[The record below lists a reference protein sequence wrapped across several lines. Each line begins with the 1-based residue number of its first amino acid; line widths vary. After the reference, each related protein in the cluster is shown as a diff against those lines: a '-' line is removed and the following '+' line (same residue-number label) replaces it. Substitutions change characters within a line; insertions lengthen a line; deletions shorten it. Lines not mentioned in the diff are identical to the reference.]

1 MATAGAH
8 PNAGHAPD
16 ARCVFPEQTPRNVS
30 GVLEPVFVG
39 FSRRS
44 SGSRRPRA
52 LDYRPPRRGNPPTPA
67 SSAFD
72 RRAPRAFKTRACARG
87 CARRSHGAAATDR
100 SARAG
105 GYARARGRGGADAR
119 AETPSAARLRA
130 AARVPASLHASRGRF
145 LAATFNGLKGPRRGS
160 KRARPGRA
168 AAFFSRRT
176 VFSDTRVFH
185 VFTFFLDARN
195 FSTKVLLRPTTD

>member
-16 ARCVFPEQTPRNVS
+16 ARCVFPEQTPRIVS
-30 GVLEPVFVG
+30 GVLEPAFVR

-52 LDYRPPRRGNPPTPA
+52 LDYRPPRRGNLPTPA

-72 RRAPRAFKTRACARG
+72 RRAPRGRSKRVRAPEAAPDAR
-87 CARRSHGAAATDR
+87 HGAAATDR

-145 LAATFNGLKGPRRGS
+145 RAATFNGLKGPRRGS

-168 AAFFSRRT
+168 RRFSSRRT

-185 VFTFFLDARN
+185 VFTFFFDARN
-195 FSTKVLLRPTTD
+195 RDF

>member
-87 CARRSHGAAATDR
+87 CARRASRRRRDR
-100 SARAG
+100 PF
-105 GYARARGRGGADAR
+105 RARRRIRARPRSWRADAR

-145 LAATFNGLKGPRRGS
+145 RAATFNGLKGPRRGS

-176 VFSDTRVFH
+176 VFS
-185 VFTFFLDARN
+185 
-195 FSTKVLLRPTTD
+195 

>member
-30 GVLEPVFVG
+30 GVLEPAFVR

-52 LDYRPPRRGNPPTPA
+52 LDYRPPRRGNLPTPA

-87 CARRSHGAAATDR
+87 CARRASRRRRDR
-100 SARAG
+100 PFRARRRMRARPRSWRRG
-105 GYARARGRGGADAR
+105 RARGDAAGGAIAR
-119 AETPSAARLRA
+119 RGARPG
-130 AARVPASLHASRGRF
+130 VASRSRGRF
-145 LAATFNGLKGPRRGS
+145 RAATFNGLKGPRRGS

-168 AAFFSRRT
+168 RRFSSRRT

-185 VFTFFLDARN
+185 VFTFFFDARN
-195 FSTKVLLRPTTD
+195 RDF

>member
-16 ARCVFPEQTPRNVS
+16 ARCVFPEQTPRIVS
-30 GVLEPVFVG
+30 GVLEPAFSD

-52 LDYRPPRRGNPPTPA
+52 LDYRPPRRGNLPTPA

-72 RRAPRAFKTRACARG
+72 RRAPRGRSKRVRAPEAAPDAR
-87 CARRSHGAAATDR
+87 HGAAATDR

-119 AETPSAARLRA
+119 AETRRRRDCAPRR
-130 AARVPASLHASRGRF
+130 ASRRRF
-145 LAATFNGLKGPRRGS
+145 TLRGDGFEPATFNGLKGPRRGS

-168 AAFFSRRT
+168 AAFF
-176 VFSDTRVFH
+176 
-185 VFTFFLDARN
+185 
-195 FSTKVLLRPTTD
+195 FSTDGFF

>member
-1 MATAGAH
+1 MRATPPTPGACSPNRPRELSLGYSNPRSSGFRRVPPGRGVPARSITGPHDAVTPRLPRH
-8 PNAGHAPD
+8 PRSTDVRRVRSKRVRAPEAAPD
-16 ARCVFPEQTPRNVS
+16 AR
-30 GVLEPVFVG
+30 
-39 FSRRS
+39 
-44 SGSRRPRA
+44 
-52 LDYRPPRRGNPPTPA
+52 
-67 SSAFD
+67 
-72 RRAPRAFKTRACARG
+72 
-87 CARRSHGAAATDR
+87 HGAAATDR

-145 LAATFNGLKGPRRGS
+145 RAATFNGLKGPRRRS

-185 VFTFFLDARN
+185 VFTFTFFLDARN
-195 FSTKVLLRPTTD
+195 RDKGLPDLTDD

>member
-52 LDYRPPRRGNPPTPA
+52 LDYRPPRRGNLPTPA

-72 RRAPRAFKTRACARG
+72 RRAPRGRSKRVRAPEAAPDAR
-87 CARRSHGAAATDR
+87 HGAAATDR

-145 LAATFNGLKGPRRGS
+145 RAATFNGLKGPRRGS

-168 AAFFSRRT
+168 AAFF
-176 VFSDTRVFH
+176 
-185 VFTFFLDARN
+185 
-195 FSTKVLLRPTTD
+195 FSTDGFF

>member
-30 GVLEPVFVG
+30 GVLQPKFSG

-87 CARRSHGAAATDR
+87 CARRASRRRRDR
-100 SARAG
+100 PFRARRRIRARPRSWRRG
-105 GYARARGRGGADAR
+105 RARGD
-119 AETPSAARLRA
+119 PSAARLRA

-145 LAATFNGLKGPRRGS
+145 RAATFNGLKGPRRGS

>member
-30 GVLEPVFVG
+30 GVPEPAFSG

-87 CARRSHGAAATDR
+87 CARRASRRRRDR
-100 SARAG
+100 PFRARRRMRARPRSWRRG
-105 GYARARGRGGADAR
+105 RARGDAVGGAIA
-119 AETPSAARLRA
+119 LR
-130 AARVPASLHASRGRF
+130 G
-145 LAATFNGLKGPRRGS
+145 
-160 KRARPGRA
+160 ARPGVASRFAGTVSSGNFQRLERTATGVQSALDRCRGVFLLDGRFFLTRA
-168 AAFFSRRT
+168 F
-176 VFSDTRVFH
+176 
-185 VFTFFLDARN
+185 FTFFSTRRVE
-195 FSTKVLLRPTTD
+195 TKVETDD

>member
-8 PNAGHAPD
+8 TNAGHAPD
-16 ARCVFPEQTPRNVS
+16 ARCVSPEHAPRNVCETHKPAFCWLSWRFS
-30 GVLEPVFVG
+30 GLW
-39 FSRRS
+39 
-44 SGSRRPRA
+44 RPHA
-52 LDYRPPRRGNPPTPA
+52 LDSRPPRSGNPPTPA
-67 SSAFD
+67 PSACVAA
-72 RRAPRAFKTRACARG
+72 RSKRVRAPEAAPDAR
-87 CARRSHGAAATDR
+87 HGAAATDR

-145 LAATFNGLKGPRRGS
+145 RAATFNGLKGPRRGS

>member
-16 ARCVFPEQTPRNVS
+16 ARCVFPEQTPRIVS
-30 GVLEPVFVG
+30 GVLEPAFSD

-52 LDYRPPRRGNPPTPA
+52 LDYRPPRRGNLPTPA

-72 RRAPRAFKTRACARG
+72 RRAPRGRSKRVRAPEAAPDAR
-87 CARRSHGAAATDR
+87 HGAAATDR

-145 LAATFNGLKGPRRGS
+145 RAATFNGLKGPRRGS

-168 AAFFSRRT
+168 AAFF
-176 VFSDTRVFH
+176 
-185 VFTFFLDARN
+185 
-195 FSTKVLLRPTTD
+195 FSTDGFF

>member
-1 MATAGAH
+1 MRATPPTLGACSPSIPRETSAGYSNSRSPRLRGVSPGRGIPTRSIPDPRDAVT
-8 PNAGHAPD
+8 PRLPRIRVRRRVRSKRVRAPEAAPD
-16 ARCVFPEQTPRNVS
+16 AR
-30 GVLEPVFVG
+30 
-39 FSRRS
+39 
-44 SGSRRPRA
+44 
-52 LDYRPPRRGNPPTPA
+52 
-67 SSAFD
+67 
-72 RRAPRAFKTRACARG
+72 
-87 CARRSHGAAATDR
+87 HGAAATDR

-145 LAATFNGLKGPRRGS
+145 RAATFNGLKGPRRGS

>member
-16 ARCVFPEQTPRNVS
+16 ARCVFPEQTPRIVS
-30 GVLEPVFVG
+30 GVLEPAFVR
-39 FSRRS
+39 FSPRS

-52 LDYRPPRRGNPPTPA
+52 LDYRPPRRGNLPTPA

-72 RRAPRAFKTRACARG
+72 RRAPRGRSKRVRAPEAAPDAR
-87 CARRSHGAAATDR
+87 HGAAATDR

-145 LAATFNGLKGPRRGS
+145 RAATFNGLKGPRRGS

-168 AAFFSRRT
+168 AAFF
-176 VFSDTRVFH
+176 
-185 VFTFFLDARN
+185 
-195 FSTKVLLRPTTD
+195 FSTDGFF

>member
-1 MATAGAH
+1 M
-8 PNAGHAPD
+8 
-16 ARCVFPEQTPRNVS
+16 
-30 GVLEPVFVG
+30 FVG
-39 FSRRS
+39 FSRRY

-72 RRAPRAFKTRACARG
+72 RRAPRGRSKRVRAPEAAPDAR
-87 CARRSHGAAATDR
+87 HGAAATDR

-145 LAATFNGLKGPRRGS
+145 RAATFNGLKGPRRGS